1 MNNETR
7 MGIIQRITDDERT
20 IIKVKGDSYA
30 GLGDVLKN
38 FKDVAS
44 DTGLTKYQVWGVY
57 FGKHLG
63 SVHNA
68 IKQNPSAPVDGS
80 EGMASRILDIRT
92 YAGLLQC
99 LLEEDGILS

>member
-1 MNNETR
+1 MTNEDR
-7 MGIIQRITDDERT
+7 MAIIESIILNERS

-30 GLGDVLKN
+30 GPNDVLKN
-38 FKDVAS
+38 FKDVAA
-44 DTGLTKYQVWGVY
+44 DTGLTKYQVWSVY

-68 IKQNPSAPVDGS
+68 IKANPSGPVDGS

-99 LLEEDGILS
+99 LLEEDGILT